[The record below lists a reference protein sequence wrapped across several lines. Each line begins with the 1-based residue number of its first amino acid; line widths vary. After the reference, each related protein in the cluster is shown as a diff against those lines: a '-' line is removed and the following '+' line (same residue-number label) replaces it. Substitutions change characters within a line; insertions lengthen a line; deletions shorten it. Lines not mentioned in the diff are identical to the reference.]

1 MTKAINSFA
10 VELPNASTDPNF
22 LYKKELL
29 KHIESNYP
37 NMTVSGQNP
46 PAVRRGVNHASYG
59 NLLTFG
65 TSKTHDIEWVE
76 RPSYACEKGYTPV
89 YNLTKDWNKITR
101 KLKELNDE
109 LYPENLHLSNGTEV
123 EFHKNFVKVGYK
135 RVSYDNV
142 RFKVTLASLIFSNE
156 DIEAMYFNLMR

>member
-1 MTKAINSFA
+1 MTKANNSFV
-10 VELPNASTDPNF
+10 VEIPNVSTDPNF

-29 KHIESNYP
+29 KHIEANYP
-37 NMTVSGQNP
+37 HMTVSGKTP
-46 PAVRRGVNHASYG
+46 PVVRRGVDQASYG
-59 NLLTFG
+59 NLITFG

-76 RPSYACEKGYTPV
+76 RPAYACEKGYAPV
-89 YNLTKDWNKITR
+89 YNLVKDWNKITNR
-101 KLKELNDE
+101 LAQLNDE
-109 LYPENLHLSNGTEV
+109 LYPSNLNLSNGTEV

-135 RVSYDNV
+135 RVSYNDV